1 MVQIK
6 SELVL
11 SELSEKNNG
20 VLKIKD
26 LTDLGVPKSSIYYF
40 LKKYNYEKVGSGIYI
55 SKDAWLDRM
64 KILQKR
70 LKNAIFSHDT
80 ALFLFNMT
88 DVAPS
93 TYSMTVINGY
103 NTRHLKNDPI
113 RIFRTSKHLFDL
125 GITEIETPFGNK
137 VKVYNV
143 ERTICDLLRNRNKLD
158 IRFIQEGLKNFI
170 RTKNIDY
177 RLLEEYSRKFRV
189 SKILNTYLEILL

>member
-1 MVQIK
+1 MALIK
-6 SELVL
+6 KIEIVKKL
-11 SELSEKNNG
+11 SKNNKG
-20 VLKIKD
+20 ILKIKD
-26 LTDLGVPKSSIYYF
+26 MSDLGFSKSSIYYF
-40 LKKYNYEKVGSGIYI
+40 LKKYNYKKIGRGIYI
-55 SKDAWLDRM
+55 SKDTWVDEM

-103 NTRHLKNDPI
+103 NTRHLKNDPV

-143 ERTICDLLRNRNKLD
+143 ERTICDLVRNRNKLD

-170 RTKNIDY
+170 RTKNINY
-177 RLLEEYSRKFRV
+177 RLLEDYSRKFRV